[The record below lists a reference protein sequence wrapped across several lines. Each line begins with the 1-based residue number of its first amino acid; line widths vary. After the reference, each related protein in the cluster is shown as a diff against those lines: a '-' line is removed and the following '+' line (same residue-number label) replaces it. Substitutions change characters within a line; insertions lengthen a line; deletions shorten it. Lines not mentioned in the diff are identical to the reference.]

1 LTLLLLDS
9 QSNGLEFLMFC
20 LHGHSIH
27 VSMYRFDDGLKL
39 IYLYRIIW
47 DGGVLLRRDD
57 DGKVVGVDV
66 RSSEIL
72 KQ

>member
-1 LTLLLLDS
+1 
-9 QSNGLEFLMFC
+9 
-20 LHGHSIH
+20 
-27 VSMYRFDDGLKL
+27 MYRFDDGLKL
-39 IYLYRIIW
+39 IDLYRIIW